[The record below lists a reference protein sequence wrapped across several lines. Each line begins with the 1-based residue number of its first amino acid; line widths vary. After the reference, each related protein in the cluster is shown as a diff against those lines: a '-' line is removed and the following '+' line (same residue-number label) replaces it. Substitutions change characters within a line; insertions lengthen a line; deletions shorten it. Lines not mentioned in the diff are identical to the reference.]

1 MSNGDQ
7 HYVLALFS
15 QVQGLEVMGTGLCV
29 AELQEKISLSAGEVI
44 QSHSHEKA
52 AQFIEN
58 LSGTPGSELVGFT
71 VENSNIGILRF
82 EVSAAS
88 PLAEGQVVFV
98 RLKGTDVFYQIL
110 DAQTA
115 EESFDQNPRGTHIVN
130 AVQLGCYSPE
140 EGFTKYGWLSTMNTP
155 VFWAKAR
162 DFPAAVLKPGEFVVG
177 SVPSTNISV
186 TANIDD
192 LVQFHT
198 AILGVTGTGK
208 TELALDIVREAVKN
222 DFKVFCVDFTGEYKA
237 RLNDLNPIFP
247 APTAAQIDELDQKL
261 FAAETGA
268 YGAGAEKAALKGCLA
283 NIRVGVETQI
293 KAFLEGQEKLA
304 ILELT
309 EISIMAWARKHR
321 QARKVLIVLEE
332 AHTIIPETFS
342 SGFDGDTQWVV
353 SRIGQ
358 IALQGRK
365 YGVGLLVISQRTALV
380 SKTILSQ
387 CNTFLTHSLIDQTSL
402 TFLESVY
409 SSQHVRSIPNL
420 ERFQFLAAGKAI
432 KAERPILLGRP
443 FDQAKMDASDAL
455 RQPAPEPP
463 DVAQIA

>member
-1 MSNGDQ
+1 
-7 HYVLALFS
+7 
-15 QVQGLEVMGTGLCV
+15 
-29 AELQEKISLSAGEVI
+29 
-44 QSHSHEKA
+44 
-52 AQFIEN
+52 
-58 LSGTPGSELVGFT
+58 
-71 VENSNIGILRF
+71 
-82 EVSAAS
+82 
-88 PLAEGQVVFV
+88 
-98 RLKGTDVFYQIL
+98 
-110 DAQTA
+110 
-115 EESFDQNPRGTHIVN
+115 
-130 AVQLGCYSPE
+130 
-140 EGFTKYGWLSTMNTP
+140 MNTP

-162 DFPAAVLKPGEFVVG
+162 DFPAAILKPDEFVIG
-177 SVPSTNISV
+177 SVPSTNIGVS
-186 TANIDD
+186 ANIDD

-237 RLNDLNPIFP
+237 RLNDLNPLFP
-247 APTAAQIDELDQKL
+247 APTPAQITDLEYKL
-261 FAAETGA
+261 FAVETTPFGA
-268 YGAGAEKAALKGCLA
+268 PAEKAALKTSLTQ
-283 NIRVGVETQI
+283 IRSSVETQVSG
-293 KAFLEGQEKLA
+293 FLTGGERLA

-309 EISIMAWARKHR
+309 EISNTKATLRITEQYLSTIMAWARKHR

-409 SSQHVRSIPNL
+409 SAQHVRSIPNL
-420 ERFQFLAAGKAI
+420 GRFEFLAAGKAI

-443 FDQAKMDASDAL
+443 FDQAKKDASDAL
-455 RQPAPEPP
+455 RRPAPE
-463 DVAQIA
+463 DTVGAVTAA